1 MVDYFKLLHQLH
13 VIAQVVFLNIQNLTV
28 YCDPLCESIHCAL
41 FSVTRWI

>member
-28 YCDPLCESIHCAL
+28 CDPLCESIHCAL
-41 FSVTRWI
+41 FSFTRWT